1 MAGDIR
7 TARRLKLTRPELLDR
22 LANRPAA
29 TDGHANARRG
39 ERLVRVRTAV
49 AGQHM
54 HDALIGHQLC
64 SLNAGTLPESL
75 AGILNRL
82 EAQRVTIDEQEVW
95 AAAEPRVQR
104 RIQARGRG
112 RNCDFHA

>member
-39 ERLVRVRTAV
+39 EPGARSTAV

-75 AGILNRL
+75 AGTLNRL

-104 RIQARGRG
+104 RIQAGPWP
-112 RNCDFHA
+112 